1 MDKEGIQ
8 RQKENMEDELNDSW
22 RSERRRLRSEIDKLE
37 SELADEKAAAAK
49 KKAAATDGKS
59 TGFDPAALLK
69 IQETADEKFKRGSED
84 WQTERAQLKSQINR
98 LEAAVAEAIARASN
112 PLRATQ
118 SLKDQ
123 FEVELNRVAKEKTEL
138 EQAYLRAKTEWE
150 QEKLKMAGE
159 MVKLRR
165 AAQIMGRPI
174 PKEDTPEVNPKVRDL
189 ENQLHESLNKWNT
202 ERTELVAEIHK
213 LQESARLW
221 DTERRQLNDHAGQLQ
236 QAFMQAQ
243 AALQTHD
250 VASRETAPADD
261 KVQELKADN
270 EQLQHQLEE
279 AKSAWDAERRRF
291 EQQLHRMSDTR
302 DRVSNEV
309 VDQLRKQYEEKLQEA
324 ISHKTQLAQQLQTAS
339 TMLETQRARLSAAQT
354 DHVASLN
361 TEAIAAE
368 VARVESQIG
377 AISVVTD
384 NPETDF
390 STVIRKNV
398 EKAELDSYLKGIL
411 FCLGKK

>member
-1 MDKEGIQ
+1 MTAGAPSAGASDRKSTNSRANSPTKKPQ
-8 RQKENMEDELNDSW
+8 RQRKKRQRPMRKAQGLSLL
-22 RSERRRLRSEIDKLE
+22 RYSHPGSGRRKVQTSFRRLANRARSIEIPDQ
-37 SELADEKAAAAK
+37 SA
-49 KKAAATDGKS
+49 
-59 TGFDPAALLK
+59 
-69 IQETADEKFKRGSED
+69 
-84 WQTERAQLKSQINR
+84 
-98 LEAAVAEAIARASN
+98 EAAVAEAIARASN

-118 SLKDQ
+118 SLKEQ

-243 AALQTHD
+243 AALQTHE
-250 VASRETAPADD
+250 VAFIVETAPADD

-279 AKSAWDAERRRF
+279 AKSAWDAERCRF

-339 TMLETQRARLSAAQT
+339 TMLETERARLQRRADRSRRQPQYRSNSGRGSPSRKPGSA
-354 DHVASLN
+354 
-361 TEAIAAE
+361 
-368 VARVESQIG
+368 
-377 AISVVTD
+377 
-384 NPETDF
+384 
-390 STVIRKNV
+390 
-398 EKAELDSYLKGIL
+398 
-411 FCLGKK
+411 